1 MKSPLSLSS
10 NACAFLVLSLSGF
23 SFAQDVKVDSD
34 TFGGLEARSIGPAVM
49 SGRVSAMDAVA
60 SDRLTI
66 YVGAAS
72 GGVWKSDDGGV
83 KFKPVFDKYNPSVGD
98 LKIDPRNP
106 KTIWVGTGES
116 WVRNSVS
123 VGDGIYRSTDGGDN
137 WQKLGLEKTERI
149 ARVAIDPSD
158 SSKVFACALGPL
170 FNDSDDRGVYVT
182 KDAGKT
188 WQKTLAGAPDTGC
201 ADLSIDPKNSLTVY
215 ASLWQHRRKPDF
227 FTSGGPKSGLFKS
240 TDGGSTWRKLTKGLP
255 EGDLGRIAVEVS
267 PAKSS
272 VVYATV
278 EARKT
283 ALYRS
288 DDGGETWS
296 LISTAAVVAGRPFY
310 FSRLVA
316 DPINPNRIYKTSF
329 GAGTSDDGGKTWSAL
344 SGNFHGDVHAIWV
357 NPRNTDELLLGSDGG
372 AYHSWDRGNNWL
384 FVENLPLAQY
394 YHVAVD
400 MEFPFNVY
408 GGLQDNNSWWG
419 PSRASGPIG
428 NREWSAL
435 SGGDGFWVFPD
446 PTNEDLVYSE
456 YQGGNIF
463 RTSRKTGEQKDIKP
477 SPAVGEPK
485 YRFNWNTP
493 LHLSPSQKGV
503 IYAGAQFLFRSADQG
518 ESWQK
523 ISPDLTTNDRAKQ
536 RQNESGGL
544 TRDNSTAENHTTIFA
559 ISESPRNPQVIWV
572 GTDDGNLQ
580 ITRDG
585 GKTWTNVASKV
596 AVPPGTWVS
605 RVEASPHDEG
615 TAFATF
621 DGHMTGDMA
630 THVAKTTD
638 FGQTWSS
645 LATADTRGF
654 AHVIKQDV
662 VNKDLLF
669 LGTETGLFLTID
681 GGKQWAQFTSGL
693 PMVPVRDVAVH
704 PRDHDLVVATH
715 GRGLYVVDD
724 ITPLRALTAEV
735 LNSDFAFLPTRPGQL
750 LIDGGGFGGVPWFG
764 DHEFAGVSPQGGA
777 SIVYY
782 SKRRHVVGD
791 FKFEVRDQSGKLLAT
806 IPATKRRGLNRILW
820 STRDQAPRFAAGAG
834 VIPSLG
840 AFFGARSGAG
850 RYTVTALKNKDS
862 YKGEV
867 TLVADPRVS
876 YSVSDQAHQRETALK
891 LFGLVERLTRLVQT
905 LADTRDQA
913 HDRLSRLA
921 PKDAAFSRRVAAFA
935 ANLDAQRV
943 ALVAQQEGEG
953 ISGEEKL
960 REELGML
967 YGNVNGYDG
976 RPTKSQIDR
985 MSALSKDLET
995 AWTSFDGAAKE
1006 TAALNAEL
1014 AKRKIDPIQPMS
1026 DEAWRKK

>member
-1 MKSPLSLSS
+1 MNRWLSRTLFT
-10 NACAFLVLSLSGF
+10 AAALTLAGPAL
-23 SFAQDVKVDSD
+23 AQDVKVDSD

-49 SGRVSAMDAVA
+49 SGRVSAIDAVVG
-60 SDRLTI
+60 DRLTI

-83 KFKPVFDKYNPSVGD
+83 KFKPVFDKYNPSIGD
-98 LKIDPRNP
+98 IRIDPKNP
-106 KTIWVGTGES
+106 KTVWVGTGET

-123 VGDGIYRSTDGGDN
+123 VGDGIYRSSDGGDS
-137 WQKLGLEKTERI
+137 WQKLGLDKTERI
-149 ARVAIDPSD
+149 ARVAIDPAD

-170 FNDSDDRGVYVT
+170 FNDSDERGVFVT

-188 WQKTLAGAPDTGC
+188 WEKTLAGAPDAGC
-201 ADLSIDPKNSLTVY
+201 ADLSVDPKDGKVVY
-215 ASLWQHRRKPDF
+215 ATLWQHRRKPDF

-240 TDGGSTWRKLTKGLP
+240 TDGGATWRKLTKGLP
-255 EGDLGRIAVEVS
+255 EGDLGRIAVAVS

-278 EARKT
+278 EAKKT
-283 ALYRS
+283 GLYRS
-288 DDGGETWS
+288 DDAGETWAP
-296 LISTAAVVAGRPFY
+296 ISTAAVVAGRPFY

-316 DPINPNRIYKTSF
+316 DPVNPNRVYKTSF

-357 NPRNTDELLLGSDGG
+357 NPKNTDELLLGSDGG
-372 AYHSWDRGNNWL
+372 AYHSWDRGNRWL
-384 FVENLPLAQY
+384 FIENLPLAQY

-400 MEFPFNVY
+400 TEFPFNVY

-419 PSRASGPIG
+419 PSKTSGPIG
-428 NREWSAL
+428 NREWSTL
-435 SGGDGFWVFPD
+435 SGGDGFWAFPD
-446 PTNEDLVYSE
+446 PNDEDLVYSE
-456 YQGGNIF
+456 MQGGNVY

-477 SPAVGEPK
+477 SPVAGDPK

-493 LHLSPSQKGV
+493 IHMSPTRKGV
-503 IYAGAQFLFRSADQG
+503 MYIGAQFLFRSADRG

-523 ISPDLTTNDRAKQ
+523 ISPDLTTNDPAKQ

-559 ISESPRNPQVIWV
+559 ISESPKNPQVVWA

-580 ITRDG
+580 VTRDSG
-585 GKTWTNVASKV
+585 TTWSNVASNTG
-596 AVPPGTWVS
+596 VPKGTWVS
-605 RVEASPHDEG
+605 RVEASPYEEG

-621 DGHMTGDMA
+621 DGHMTGDMN
-630 THVAKTTD
+630 TYVTKTTD
-638 FGQTWSS
+638 FGKTWTS
-645 LATADTRGF
+645 LATTDTRGY
-654 AHVIKQDV
+654 AHVIKQDT
-662 VNKDLLF
+662 VNPNLLF

-693 PMVPVRDVAVH
+693 PLVAVRDVVVH
-704 PRDHDLVVATH
+704 PRDHDLVLATH

-724 ITPLRALTAEV
+724 ITPLRALTPEI

-750 LIDGGGFGGVPWFG
+750 LIEGAGFGGGSWYG
-764 DHEFAGVSPQGGA
+764 DHEFSGVSPEGGA
-777 SIVYY
+777 PIAYY

-791 FKFEVRDQSGKLLAT
+791 FKFEVRDGGGKVLAT
-806 IPATKRRGLNRILW
+806 IPASKRRGVNRILW

-840 AFFGARSGAG
+840 AFFGARAVAG
-850 RYTVTALKNKDS
+850 RYSVTALKNKDS

-867 TLVADPRVS
+867 TLVGDPRVS
-876 YSVSDQAHQRETALK
+876 YSAADQALQLETSAK
-891 LFGLVERLTRLVQT
+891 LFALVERLTWLVESI
-905 LADTRDQA
+905 ADLRDQTN
-913 HDRLSRLA
+913 DRISKLGPREA
-921 PKDAAFSRRVAAFA
+921 VFSKKAAAFA
-935 ANLDAQRV
+935 ASLEAQRV

-967 YGNVNGYDG
+967 YGNVNGYNG
-976 RPTKSQIDR
+976 RPTKSQLDR
-985 MSALSKDLET
+985 MTALSKDLDA
-995 AWTSFDGAAKE
+995 AWAKFNGLSKE
-1006 TAALNAEL
+1006 MGLMNADFT
-1014 AKRKIDPIQPMS
+1014 KRKLEAIKPMTE
-1026 DEAWRKK
+1026 EAWRKK